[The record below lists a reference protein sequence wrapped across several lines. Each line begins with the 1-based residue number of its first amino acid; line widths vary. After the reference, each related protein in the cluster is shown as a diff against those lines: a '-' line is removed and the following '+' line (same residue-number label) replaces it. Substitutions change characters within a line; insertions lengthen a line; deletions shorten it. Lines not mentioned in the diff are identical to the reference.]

1 MISTKKSFKNN
12 VMTPTERKSKVL
24 ELKKE
29 HEDYFNDNNLKDAL
43 YIPKMA
49 FRPRGKDDLHV
60 SFFPSEL
67 KKEQDIYTEFVSMSY
82 DCEDPKRTLY
92 YIKHNPFWSEEFEVH
107 ESSSGFQTHL
117 IPVSDL
123 KPLKDI
129 TSKVKK
135 DIIDIDFNIPNPDE
149 KEMTVVAA
157 IERLTLSIDRIANTL
172 EKRL

>member
-107 ESSSGFQTHL
+107 ESNSGFQTHL